1 MANGNLRVITRE
13 EFDALKNSKGLII
26 VDLWADWCGP
36 CRMLTPFIEKFAA
49 DLAGRVE
56 FLKLNFDDNRDLQ
69 ETYELPGIPTLLY
82 FKDGELIFKHS
93 GYGKYKHLYKA
104 IHHFLFLA
112 TGVPVPEMSEAEKT
126 FAASAEAAEQ
136 VLDDAAAPAS
146 DALNLAYEPLKPDY
160 EQAVAAAKAAH
171 EAGEIDE
178 AEMNQRIQSAVAVVH
193 EKLAPAKK
201 AYEEAIA
208 PLEAA
213 FAAAIH
219 ALAEIARSTAAG
231 AEQKHGESATEVTG
245 AVCSIDDPNCR
256 A

>member
-126 FAASAEAAEQ
+126 FAESAKAAEA
-136 VLDDAAAPAS
+136 VLDEATEPANN
-146 DALNLAYEPLKPDY
+146 ALNLAYEPLKPDF
-160 EQAVAAAKAAH
+160 EQADAAAKAAH

-178 AEMNQRIQSAVAVVH
+178 AEMDQRILTAIGIVN

-201 AYEEAIA
+201 VYQETIA

-219 ALAEIARSTAAG
+219 ALAEIARSTTAG
-231 AEQKHGESATEVTG
+231 AKQNHGEAAVEATG
-245 AVCSIDDPNCR
+245 AVCSIDDSSLC
-256 A
+256 